1 MPTSSEN
8 RTPANLNL
16 EGEHWNE
23 LIAVLS
29 PKSTDSLESFDDW
42 MSEQLLELEA
52 NLAQFSSPR
61 SIKKSLRG

>member
-8 RTPANLNL
+8 RTPNDLKL

-23 LIAVLS
+23 LIAVIS
-29 PKSTDSLESFDDW
+29 PKSIESLDSFDEW
-42 MSEQLLELEA
+42 MSEQLSDLETQLDE
-52 NLAQFSSPR
+52 FSSRR